1 MKCTIPESTKG
12 SITPKRCLRG
22 WLSLAVGLGLL
33 WTATYIVLPWGQTL
47 PYIQP
52 IMKAIKESDIN
63 AGTYW
68 YTQSEE
74 TALAKM
80 YVRHAIRRVE

>member
-1 MKCTIPESTKG
+1 MKNSISKSDTGSTARQG
-12 SITPKRCLRG
+12 SLRA
-22 WLSLAVGLGLL
+22 WLALALGLGLL
-33 WTATYIVLPWGQTL
+33 WAVTYIVLPWGQTL

-52 IMKAIKESDIN
+52 IMQVIKESDIN

-74 TALAKM
+74 TAMAKM
-80 YVRHAIRRVE
+80 YVRHAIRKAE

>member
-1 MKCTIPESTKG
+1 MGTIKG
-12 SITPKRCLRG
+12 NSADMNGHRNYSLRG
-22 WLSLAVGLGLL
+22 WLGLAAGLGLL
-33 WTATYIVLPWGQTL
+33 WVTAYVILPWGNQL

-52 IMKAIKESDIN
+52 IMQAIEDSEID

-74 TALAKM
+74 TAVATMFVQNTL
-80 YVRHAIRRVE
+80 RTQ

>member
-1 MKCTIPESTKG
+1 MKRSLSKSATGPTPRKG
-12 SITPKRCLRG
+12 FLRAWLALAFG
-22 WLSLAVGLGLL
+22 LSLLWAV
-33 WTATYIVLPWGQTL
+33 TYIVLPWGQTL

-52 IMKAIKESDIN
+52 IMQVIKESDIN
-63 AGTYW
+63 ASTYW

-74 TALAKM
+74 TAMAKM

>member
-1 MKCTIPESTKG
+1 MRTNTSVDG
-12 SITPKRCLRG
+12 MDPKPGRTLRG
-22 WLSLAVGLGLL
+22 WFGLAAGLGFI
-33 WTATYIVLPWGQTL
+33 WVMAYIVLPYGQTL

-52 IMKAIKESDIN
+52 VMRVIAESDVN

-74 TALAKM
+74 TAVGQM
-80 YVRHAIRRVE
+80 YVRNVLRDR

>member
-1 MKCTIPESTKG
+1 MGNIEATKPFLNG
-12 SITPKRCLRG
+12 HRKPTLRG
-22 WLSLAVGLGLL
+22 WLGLAAGLGLL
-33 WTATYIVLPWGQTL
+33 WVTAYVILPWGNQL

-52 IMKAIKESDIN
+52 IMQAIEDSEID

-74 TALAKM
+74 TAVATMFVQNTL
-80 YVRHAIRRVE
+80 RTQ